1 MKKLSIVTLVYN
13 EEQALP
19 IYLYHLNLFKI
30 QLSNYEIEWFIVDD
44 GSSDTTSQFI
54 SDYANS

>member
-1 MKKLSIVTLVYN
+1 MKKLSIVTPVYN

-19 IYLYHLNLFKI
+19 IYLNHLNHFKI
-30 QLSNYEIEWFIVDD
+30 QLSNYELEWFIVDD